1 MVVLHEMLLL
11 RLPFPEAVAEEIVVA
26 AAAAVVDDGVV
37 AMALRTDP
45 MRTKLEQHRH
55 FEIADRWDVLPLPDH
70 HHDCGHAL
78 VKALLGDVVVVV
90 VAEATTKE
98 AVGLLL
104 LSKTMRV
111 EGGPEIHLHL
121 FLAILLLDDHLPY

>member
-70 HHDCGHAL
+70 HDCGHAA
-78 VKALLGDVVVVV
+78 VEALLGDVVVV

-111 EGGPEIHLHL
+111 EDGPGIHLHL

>member
-1 MVVLHEMLLL
+1 MVVLHEMMLL

-26 AAAAVVDDGVV
+26 AAVDDGVV

-45 MRTKLEQHRH
+45 MRIKQEQHRH

-70 HHDCGHAL
+70 HHHDCGNAA
-78 VKALLGDVVVVV
+78 VKALRGDVVVVV
-90 VAEATTKE
+90 AGATTKE
-98 AVGLLL
+98 AVGHLR

-111 EGGPEIHLHL
+111 EDGPGIHLHL

>member
-1 MVVLHEMLLL
+1 MVVLHEMMLL

-26 AAAAVVDDGVV
+26 AAVDDGVV

-45 MRTKLEQHRH
+45 MRIKQEQHRH

-70 HHDCGHAL
+70 HHHDCGHAV
-78 VKALLGDVVVVV
+78 VKALLGDVVV

-111 EGGPEIHLHL
+111 EDGPEIHHHL

>member
-11 RLPFPEAVAEEIVVA
+11 RLPFPEAVAEEIVA
-26 AAAAVVDDGVV
+26 AAAVVVDDGVV
-37 AMALRTDP
+37 ATALTTDP
-45 MRTKLEQHRH
+45 MRIKQEQHRH
-55 FEIADRWDVLPLPDH
+55 FEIVDRWDVLPLPDH
-70 HHDCGHAL
+70 HHDCGHAV
-78 VKALLGDVVVVV
+78 VKALLGDVVV

-98 AVGLLL
+98 AVGLLR

-111 EGGPEIHLHL
+111 EDGPGIHLHL